1 MFRCFIKIVLSAYVY
16 YTFYYIILYVCNNVT
31 ELKKNIAIKKRK
43 NIRINHNADKH
54 MYLSQLQICHKE
66 TAMIS

>member
-31 ELKKNIAIKKRK
+31 ELKKKYSDKKAK
-43 NIRINHNADKH
+43 KYSH
-54 MYLSQLQICHKE
+54 
-66 TAMIS
+66 